1 MIKHVVSI
9 LKNAG
14 AANRAKIPVL
24 VRKGLTLAL
33 IFCAMAGYPA
43 PFSLRGPAVK
53 GSDFRVTVFAT
64 NLDYP
69 LGMARLGDGS
79 LLVAVSEGVSF
90 WNSTGKLIRLWDAD
104 EDGVADGPGTSLFSG
119 LPGGQTSLRIGG
131 KLVFVTGQG
140 QGRPI
145 SILRMGPTP
154 ADALTLAGQ
163 IQFNYAG
170 GWYHPHSAL
179 AIRPTPDQAGNYDLF
194 FQLGSQFNFAV
205 TTGTVSLSSSNIPGA
220 TGTLFGDS
228 IYRLTIIDQGERVSA
243 SNLTRIAHGLRNPAG
258 FAFHPRSGDLYFE
271 DNGIDGLVDANEP
284 LSADELNMI
293 PASEIGQAPLKFFG
307 FPTNYIEYR
316 TGRVI
321 GGRGVQPLVAFQ
333 PLPEPLTGEESEGP
347 NDITFA
353 PVGFPDGLNHGIF
366 VGFHGK
372 FNQGGLS
379 NEENSVVYVD
389 LGVTNYFHLIGAR
402 QPEIGHLDGLLATE
416 DSLFLADLASNGN
429 LNNGNKRGV
438 IYQIKSLVLPALRL
452 QWLAQRVE
460 LTWDYGVL
468 QSADLATGP
477 WDDVRDATSPY
488 GVEVDQSKKFFR
500 TRKP

>member
-1 MIKHVVSI
+1 M
-9 LKNAG
+9 
-14 AANRAKIPVL
+14 
-24 VRKGLTLAL
+24 
-33 IFCAMAGYPA
+33 
-43 PFSLRGPAVK
+43 
-53 GSDFRVTVFAT
+53 
-64 NLDYP
+64 
-69 LGMARLGDGS
+69 
-79 LLVAVSEGVSF
+79 
-90 WNSTGKLIRLWDAD
+90 
-104 EDGVADGPGTSLFSG
+104 
-119 LPGGQTSLRIGG
+119 
-131 KLVFVTGQG
+131 
-140 QGRPI
+140 
-145 SILRMGPTP
+145 
-154 ADALTLAGQ
+154 
-163 IQFNYAG
+163 
-170 GWYHPHSAL
+170 
-179 AIRPTPDQAGNYDLF
+179 F